1 MTSDPQQITR
11 NTQPSTRNTPLPTKR
26 LESVAGWGD
35 VSQGVSFVYRPSTV
49 AQLRE
54 LFEVARA
61 NGRSVGF
68 RGGGNSYGDAAMND
82 ESMLLD
88 LRRLNRILSWDAVN
102 GRITVEPGVTLR
114 RMWEYIIEDGWWL
127 PVATGTMNITI
138 GGGAS
143 MNVHGKN
150 GYKVGTFGDH
160 IFEFEMMLPSGE
172 ILTCNRDQNSDIFHA
187 AIGGAGLLGCFTSI
201 TMQMKRIY
209 SGLLHVEACMTANLA
224 GAMDYLEQHQQDSDY
239 QVGWLDA
246 FAKGKRLGRAEMHR
260 ATHLRPDEDPNPSQ
274 TLRLETQ
281 KLPDNIMGI
290 IPKSSIWMFQRPF
303 WNNFGMR
310 YVNMAKYRVGQFK
323 GAMAFRQPHV
333 QFHFLLDSFDWR
345 KPFGTGGLIQYQPFI
360 PAGKAEKAFA
370 DILQLCHRRRLPNYL
385 SVLKRHRPDPFL
397 LTHGLDGF
405 SLAMDFRITDRNRER
420 VVALVREMD
429 EIVLR
434 ANGRFYFAKDST
446 LRPQTARAY
455 LGTEVIEKFHTL
467 KQRCDPTHMLQT
479 NLWRRVLNNEL

>member
-1 MTSDPQQITR
+1 MTNDQSQLTI
-11 NTQPSTRNTPLPTKR
+11 NQPLTTTYQPLPAER

-54 LFEVARA
+54 VFGLARS

-82 ESMLLD
+82 ENMLLD
-88 LRRLNRILSWDAVN
+88 LRRMNRILSWDANN
-102 GRITVEPGVTLR
+102 GRIKVEPGVTLK
-114 RMWEYIIEDGWWL
+114 RMWEYVLEDGWWV

-150 GYKVGTFGDH
+150 AYKVGTFGDH

-172 ILTCNRDQNSDIFHA
+172 IITCNRDQNSDIFHA
-187 AIGGAGLLGCFTSI
+187 AIGGAGLLGCFTAI
-201 TMQMKRIY
+201 TMQMKRVY
-209 SGLLHVEACMTANLA
+209 SGLLRVEAFMEPNLFA
-224 GAMDYLEQHQQDSDY
+224 AMDYLEQHQQDADY

-260 ATHLRPDEDPNPSQ
+260 ANYLLPNEDPNPSQ

-281 KLPDNIMGI
+281 RLPDNIMGL
-290 IPKSSIWMFQRPF
+290 IPKSSIWLFQRPF

-310 YVNMAKYRVGQFK
+310 YVNLAKFRVGQFK
-323 GAMAFRQPHV
+323 GHSSTRQPHA

-345 KPFGTGGLIQYQPFI
+345 KPFGPGGLIQYQPFI
-360 PAGKAEKAFA
+360 PVDKAEKAFA

-405 SLAMDFRITDRNRER
+405 SLAMDFRITNRNRER

-429 EIVLR
+429 EIVLG

-455 LGTEVIEKFHTL
+455 LGEETIEKFRAL
-467 KQRCDPTHMLQT
+467 KQRCDPDNMLQT
-479 NLWRRVLNNEL
+479 NLWRRTLTDEG